1 MKSTEKNMNK
11 EYDQYDSSEYDSNSD
26 SEYDYQ
32 DDYDYIE
39 YTNEELD
46 YMNENYKGKYVG
58 DFIPVN
64 IKITYLI
71 NKVPSSEPI
80 KLNKLQTFRINKQ
93 TENKKQIESKKEVLK
108 IQEKENKKW
117 EDNNTNKKENTMNTN
132 VNYCEFPIL
141 SLDNIEKVIDKDDFI
156 EVVKKKKS
164 KSSASSVCSVN
175 TYNSDSSFSKM
186 CYFILNKKSCP
197 DGERCKY
204 AHDLEQLVIRDCRF
218 NSECRNIEK
227 KNGKYVNISDKIC
240 RFKHENESI
249 SDYNMRVNNI
259 KKTPEKVNPLKI
271 KNELPTNYHF
281 VVYKEEKIIEED
293 KIFVDIEI
301 PIKSNDNWVE
311 IKKKVSVRDKAFET
325 LSDKEKM
332 KTKLNC
338 TKLCMS
344 IINKTKCL
352 HKNCRFAH
360 DIKELVIRDCLFK
373 NDCKYI
379 KTINNEYVN
388 ICKTKICEFKHNKE
402 TNENYY
408 KRIGYNDIHLKVP
421 KKLENKVLNYATKSG
436 SIVKIDT
443 Y

>member
-1 MKSTEKNMNK
+1 MNK

-32 DDYDYIE
+32 DDLDYIEFNKE

-58 DFIPVN
+58 EFIPVN

-71 NKVPSSEPI
+71 NKIPSSAPI
-80 KLNKLQTFRINKQ
+80 KLDKLQTFRIN
-93 TENKKQIESKKEVLK
+93 KQIESKKEVLK
-108 IQEKENKKW
+108 IKEKENKKW

-164 KSSASSVCSVN
+164 KSSASSVCSVK
-175 TYNSDSSFSKM
+175 TYNSESSFTKM
-186 CYFILNKKSCP
+186 CHFILNKNSCP
-197 DGERCKY
+197 EGERCKY
-204 AHDLEQLVIRDCRF
+204 AHKLSQLVIRDCKF
-218 NSECRNIEK
+218 NSECRNVEK
-227 KNGKYVNISDKIC
+227 KNGKYVNINDKIC
-240 RFKHENESI
+240 KFKHENESI

-259 KKTPEKVNPLKI
+259 KKSPEIKI
-271 KNELPTNYHF
+271 KLKEFVRELPINYNF
-281 VVYKEEKIIEED
+281 IKIEED
-293 KIFVDIEI
+293 KVCEKIDIEI
-301 PIKSNDNWVE
+301 PIKSNDWIE
-311 IKKKVSVRDKAFET
+311 IKKKDTTRDKAFET

-344 IINKTKCL
+344 VINKTQCK

-379 KTINNEYVN
+379 KKVDNQYVN

-402 TNENYY
+402 TNDNYY
-408 KRIGYNDIHLKVP
+408 TRIGYNDIHLKVP
-421 KKLENKVLNYATKSG
+421 KKLENKVLNYAAKSG